1 MERQE
6 EKEKVLVPV
15 RRQQEAV
22 PEQEPLKEITEEP
35 VFRPTEMPRRWYSY
49 QQLLSQSSPSF
60 CSKIT

>member
-22 PEQEPLKEITEEP
+22 PENEPLKEIPEDP
-35 VFRPTEMPRRWYSY
+35 VLRPTEMPRRWYAY
-49 QQLLSQSSPSF
+49 
-60 CSKIT
+60 

>member
-22 PEQEPLKEITEEP
+22 PEQEPLKEIPEEP

-49 QQLLSQSSPSF
+49 Q
-60 CSKIT
+60 